1 MEKAIRKDRSST
13 FAVIQQV
20 GKSFFLPVSV
30 LPIAGILLGLGA
42 SFTNEKTIA
51 AFNLEFL
58 LGKGTVMNALLTI
71 MSQVG
76 SAIFGNLPI
85 IFALAVAL
93 GMAKKEKAVAV
104 LSSGISFFVMNT
116 TINALL
122 KLSGKILP
130 DGSYAS
136 GVLEG
141 QITNVCGIESLQM
154 GVFAGII
161 VGLVTAALHN
171 RFYKQQLPPALA
183 FFSGVR
189 FVPIVSVIAHIGVG
203 IICFFIWPTVQNGI
217 FLLGNLVLK
226 SGYAGTFIFGFMER
240 ALIPFG
246 LHHVFYLPF
255 WQTSLGGTME
265 IGGQLIEGAQ
275 NIFFAQLA
283 DPNTTSFSV
292 DACRF
297 MTGKY
302 TFMMAGLPAAA
313 LAMYRCAK
321 PENRK
326 IVGGLLFSAAITSF
340 LTGITEPIEFTFLF
354 IAPALFILHC
364 GLAGL
369 SFVLMHLLKICIG
382 TTFSCGFIDFML
394 YGVLQGQQKSN
405 WMMIIPVF
413 IGYAVLYYFL
423 FKIVIEK
430 FNLPTP
436 GREENSDEIKLYTK
450 ADFQAKKNSKSTN
463 SEIIEDPV
471 SLMILKGLGGIDNI
485 VDIDCCATRLRT
497 TVKDE
502 TKVNDESLKQSGS
515 RGIMRKGNG
524 IQIIYGPQVP
534 VIKSNLEEYVQ
545 FYTEKGIDPSQTVAS
560 YEKKNNKV
568 EKTSNK
574 IGKGNFVA
582 VANGKILPMK
592 EAKEEAFSS
601 CAMGDGVVIEP
612 TDGVI
617 VAPADGEI
625 TVLMEPSL
633 HTVGIKTKEGLNILI
648 HIGIDT
654 VKLKGKCFKNF
665 VKVGDNV
672 KAGDKL
678 IEVDLKTVK
687 DAGYSTDIMVIVL
700 EESELP
706 KINYETGKLA
716 LAGKT
721 VVAQY

>member
-560 YEKKNNKV
+560 YEKKK
-568 EKTSNK
+568 
-574 IGKGNFVA
+574 
-582 VANGKILPMK
+582 
-592 EAKEEAFSS
+592 
-601 CAMGDGVVIEP
+601 
-612 TDGVI
+612 
-617 VAPADGEI
+617 
-625 TVLMEPSL
+625 
-633 HTVGIKTKEGLNILI
+633 
-648 HIGIDT
+648 
-654 VKLKGKCFKNF
+654 
-665 VKVGDNV
+665 
-672 KAGDKL
+672 
-678 IEVDLKTVK
+678 
-687 DAGYSTDIMVIVL
+687 
-700 EESELP
+700 
-706 KINYETGKLA
+706 
-716 LAGKT
+716 
-721 VVAQY
+721 